1 MNELKRRGRPP
12 KAKPEMVELP
22 MVEHAERPVHLWKGE
37 TLESARPD
45 LSGVFVVP
53 EISPP
58 SAEDVAKVDA
68 FRTRAAQAYAMRVWN
83 GQAPQVSRKDR
94 IERVKRAL
102 AGQNLPFE
110 GVELP

>member
-1 MNELKRRGRPP
+1 MNEPKRRGRPP
-12 KAKPEMVELP
+12 KEQAASNL
-22 MVEHAERPVHLWKGE
+22 
-37 TLESARPD
+37 SAM
-45 LSGVFVVP
+45 
-53 EISPP
+53 
-58 SAEDVAKVDA
+58 
-68 FRTRAAQAYAMRVWN
+68 AQAYAMRVWN